1 MTWLSQKQYKKTLL
15 ELGKESNKIDP
26 LIISTI
32 FGILQKTIST
42 LAKPPV
48 ELTEEESY
56 VFQQVCNGKLK
67 KETLLNYLNY
77 QEAIIS
83 LSVKLYPTH
92 LHLETTGQL

>member
-1 MTWLSQKQYKKTLL
+1 MQLGIEPWLSQKQYKKTLL

-67 KETLLNYLNY
+67 KKLIKLSKLPGSNNFFKCKTLPNITIY
-77 QEAIIS
+77 I
-83 LSVKLYPTH
+83 
-92 LHLETTGQL
+92 